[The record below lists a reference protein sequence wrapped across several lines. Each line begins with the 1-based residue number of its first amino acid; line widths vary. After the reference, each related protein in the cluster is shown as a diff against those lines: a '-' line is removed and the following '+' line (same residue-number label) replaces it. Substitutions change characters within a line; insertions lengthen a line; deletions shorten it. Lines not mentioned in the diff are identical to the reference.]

1 MRRHEGNHEK
11 ARVELFS
18 AIALREG
25 IELRIES
32 VAADIIVDALA
43 QAPPMIERPDKAKTK
58 P

>member
-32 VAADIIVDALA
+32 VAADIIVVRWRRRR
-43 QAPPMIERPDKAKTK
+43 Q
-58 P
+58 